1 VRRLTDSPLRLA
13 VVLAAAFVGIV
24 LALEWFAP
32 TPGGPAG
39 SSYATAPAGAA
50 AYADL
55 LARDGREVVRLREP
69 VADAG
74 EIGTLV
80 VLEPQ
85 HVDPEEARAIGRR
98 VRDGMRLVA
107 GGGATGWLR
116 DVLAEPPA
124 KGDGAP
130 GRARVVGEAPETAG
144 LRVVRFV
151 RGGAWARPGE
161 TSPLLAT
168 ASGPV
173 AVAAGQGEGRVV
185 LLADP
190 TPLLNGALA
199 DADNAAFALDVAPA
213 GRVAFLESI
222 HGYTDTGLRALPGR
236 ALWALLGLAVA
247 ALLLVWSMARRLGPP
262 EEEERALAPPRRDY
276 AEALAAALEASGDEE
291 GLRAEAA
298 RLGLEAGRTA
308 TPAG

>member
-1 VRRLTDSPLRLA
+1 M
-13 VVLAAAFVGIV
+13 

-50 AYADL
+50 AYAEL
-55 LARDGREVVRLREP
+55 LRARRARGRSALREP
-69 VADAG
+69 LAEAG
-74 EIGTLV
+74 EIGRSSCSSRSTSTRRRR
-80 VLEPQ
+80 
-85 HVDPEEARAIGRR
+85 RAIGRR

-130 GRARVVGEAPETAG
+130 GRARGRRRGAG
-144 LRVVRFV
+144 DRRGSAAVRLP
-151 RGGAWARPGE
+151 RAAASWAQLGQTE
-161 TSPLLAT
+161 PLLAT

-199 DADNAAFALDVAPA
+199 DADNAAFALDAAPA

-222 HGYTDTGLRALPGR
+222 HGYPTPGCARSPTARSGRCSASRRRAP
-236 ALWALLGLAVA
+236 
-247 ALLLVWSMARRLGPP
+247 LVWSMARRLGPP
-262 EEEERALAPPRRDY
+262 EDEERGSRRRGATTPRRSPPRSRR
-276 AEALAAALEASGDEE
+276 AATRRGCGPRRRGSEWRPPAPGSIPTSPEQ
-291 GLRAEAA
+291 LR
-298 RLGLEAGRTA
+298 RSRNRP
-308 TPAG
+308 TPALPR